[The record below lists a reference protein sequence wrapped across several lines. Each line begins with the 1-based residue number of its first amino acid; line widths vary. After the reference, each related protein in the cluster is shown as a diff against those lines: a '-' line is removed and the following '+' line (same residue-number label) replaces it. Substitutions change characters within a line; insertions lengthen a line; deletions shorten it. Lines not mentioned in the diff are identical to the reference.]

1 MAKPQVVNQD
11 NFQAVVLE
19 SPEPVVV
26 DFWSPTCPHCRELA
40 PHFEEAAEKV
50 AGVKFVK
57 VSTEEALPLFD
68 QHQVYAVPVLILYK
82 NGKELVREGGS
93 KTCEQIEAWLKAQL

>member
-1 MAKPQVVNQD
+1 MAKSQDVNQD
-11 NFQAVVLE
+11 NFQSAVLE
-19 SPEPVVV
+19 AKEPVVV
-26 DFWSPTCPHCRELA
+26 DFWSPTCPHCRALA
-40 PHFEEAAEKV
+40 PHFEAAAEKV

-68 QHQVYAVPVLILYK
+68 QHQVNAVPVLILFK

-93 KTCEQIEAWLKAQL
+93 KTCEQIEAWLKSQL

>member
-1 MAKPQVVNQD
+1 MAKPQDVTQD

-19 SPEPVVV
+19 SADPVVV
-26 DFWSPTCPHCRELA
+26 DFWSPTCPHCRALV

-50 AGVKFVK
+50 PEVKFVK

-68 QHQVYAVPVLILYK
+68 QHQVNAVPVLILFK

-93 KTCEQIEAWLKAQL
+93 KTCEEIEAWLKAQL